1 MKKDYNTELDY
12 ILEELIKVYEYAN
25 EGVKFYSGQTPKT
38 TKEEIT
44 QKAMVKFGLKEWE
57 LNVLLHHLLIDK
69 YIISVEPLYI
79 SLDGLIFSLE
89 GGYVLRKTNQ
99 DAENIRVQKIEDDV
113 RKNSYGLMVFTAI
126 LAFGTLISAYYF
138 VLEIWKYYQHPP
150 FP

>member
-1 MKKDYNTELDY
+1 MKKNYNTELDF

-25 EGVKFYSGQTPKT
+25 EGVKFYSGKAPKT

-44 QKAMVKFGLKEWE
+44 QKVMDKFGLKEWE

-69 YIISVEPLYI
+69 FIISVEPLYI

-99 DAENIRVQKIEDDV
+99 EAELIRVQKIEEDL
-113 RKNSYGLMVFTAI
+113 RKYSYGLMLFTAI

-138 VLEIWKYYQHPP
+138 VLEIWMFYDRPP
-150 FP
+150 YP